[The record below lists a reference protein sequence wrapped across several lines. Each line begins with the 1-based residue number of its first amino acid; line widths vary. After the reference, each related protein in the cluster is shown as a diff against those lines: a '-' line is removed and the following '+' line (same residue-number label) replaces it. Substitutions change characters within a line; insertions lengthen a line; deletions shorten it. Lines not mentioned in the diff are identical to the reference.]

1 MGLAR
6 VVPGRWLGVSHYS
19 NSTRNL
25 MFDPHPISVI
35 PFALLLLCIA
45 ILPLFAPEFWEHNRN
60 KAIVAGLLSV
70 PVAMYLFMREPMS
83 VVHSLREYVSFIALL
98 GSLYIVSGGIHL
110 EGDLKATPATNAG
123 LLALGGVLANI
134 LGTTGASMLLIRTV
148 LKTNSQRGH
157 VASLP
162 FFFILIVSNCGGLL
176 TPLGDPPLFLG
187 YLRGVPFTW
196 TFRLWPVWL
205 VAMLWLIGLYYF
217 IDRRAYAKEDTA
229 HLKRDAAEV
238 VPLKLIG
245 WRNVALLAGIVLS
258 VLVPTPYREIGMLV
272 IALTSLGLGGRT
284 ARSANA
290 FTFGPILEVAILF
303 AGIFITMIP
312 ALQLLELHGAAIGLT
327 HPWHYFL
334 ASGSLSSVLDN
345 APTYLTFLSAAQG
358 LNLHNDVVGVPTAF
372 LAAISAGS
380 VLMGANTYI
389 GNGPNFMVKAIADAA
404 GYRTLNFG
412 KHAFLAILVLSPVYV
427 VTALW
432 VSFCVN

>member
-1 MGLAR
+1 
-6 VVPGRWLGVSHYS
+6 
-19 NSTRNL
+19 
-25 MFDPHPISVI
+25 MFDPNPISVI

-45 ILPLFAPEFWEHNRN
+45 ILPLFAPQFWEHNRN
-60 KAIVAGLLSV
+60 KAIIAGLLSV
-70 PVAMYLFMREPMS
+70 PILAYLFLREPMS
-83 VVHSLREYVSFIALL
+83 VVHSMREYVSFIALL
-98 GSLYIVSGGIHL
+98 GSLFIVSGGIHL
-110 EGDLKATPATNAG
+110 EGDLKATPATNTG
-123 LLALGGVLANI
+123 LLALGGILANI

-148 LKTNSQRGH
+148 LKTNSQRDH
-157 VASLP
+157 VPYLP

-196 TFRLWPVWL
+196 TLRLWPVWL
-205 VAMLWLIGLYYF
+205 VAMGWLLGLYYF
-217 IDRRAYAKEDTA
+217 IDKRAYAKETPS
-229 HLKRDAAEV
+229 HLQKDAAEV

-245 WRNVALLAGIVLS
+245 WRNVALLFGIVLS
-258 VLVPTPYREIGMLV
+258 VLIPTPYREISMVV
-272 IALTSLGLGGRT
+272 IALASLAFGEKN
-284 ARSANA
+284 ARLSNDFA
-290 FTFGPILEVAILF
+290 FGPIIEVAILF

-312 ALQLLELHGAAIGLT
+312 ALQLLEHHGAAIGLT

-389 GNGPNFMVKAIADAA
+389 GNGPNFMVKAIADSA
-404 GYRTLNFG
+404 GYRTASFG
-412 KHAFLAILVLSPVYV
+412 RHALLAVL
-427 VTALW
+427 AL
-432 VSFCVN
+432 